1 MQMMRI
7 LASLKMQIQSRNLFL
22 KMGVIITVMFIALH
36 CLLTFL
42 LSFQEQLMDH
52 DFTKFKTLK
61 PKHVTGLD
69 ELLMTDIA
77 KLMPLLRQEEL
88 VAAEQP
94 GVQGGPLL
102 GTNRGPFFE
111 GNPFYYSGPNGE
123 CEGLAE
129 EAWVVSKD
137 KPKYDEIFY
146 NLSPH
151 DGKLSGIK
159 VKDWMTSTRLPN
171 SVLSRIW
178 KLSDVD
184 GDGMLD
190 EEEFALASHLIEV
203 KLEGFRLPPKLP
215 ADLVPPSKR
224 RRKTLSTNNR
234 EDRGEA

>member
-1 MQMMRI
+1 
-7 LASLKMQIQSRNLFL
+7 
-22 KMGVIITVMFIALH
+22 
-36 CLLTFL
+36 
-42 LSFQEQLMDH
+42 MDH
-52 DFTKFKTLK
+52 DFTKFKSLK
-61 PKHVTGLD
+61 PKLLAGLD
-69 ELLMTDIA
+69 ELLTTDIA

-88 VAAEQP
+88 AAAELP
-94 GVQGGPLL
+94 GVQGGSLP

-111 GNPFYYSGPNGE
+111 GNPFYYLGPNGE
-123 CEGLAE
+123 CEERAE

-146 NLSPH
+146 NLSPQE
-151 DGKLSGIK
+151 GKLSGIK

-190 EEEFALASHLIEV
+190 DEEFALASHLIEV
-203 KLEGFRLPPKLP
+203 KLEGFGLPPKLP

-224 RRKTLSTNNR
+224 RRKTSNAENR
-234 EDRGEA
+234 KDCAEM

>member
-1 MQMMRI
+1 
-7 LASLKMQIQSRNLFL
+7 
-22 KMGVIITVMFIALH
+22 
-36 CLLTFL
+36 
-42 LSFQEQLMDH
+42 MDC

-61 PKHVTGLD
+61 PKLIASLE
-69 ELLMTDIA
+69 ELLTTDIA

-88 VAAEQP
+88 VIADQP
-94 GVQGGPLL
+94 GVQGGPLP

-111 GNPFYYSGPNGE
+111 GNPFYYSGASQE
-123 CEGLAE
+123 CEELSE

-146 NLSPH
+146 NLSPQ

-190 EEEFALASHLIEV
+190 DEEFALASHLIEV
-203 KLEGFRLPPKLP
+203 KLEGFGLPPKLP

-224 RRKTLSTNNR
+224 RRKTSSTENR
-234 EDRGEA
+234 EDCREA